1 MAVVLFHLDL
11 LPGGWLGVDLF
22 FVLSGFLITRL
33 LVHERAHTGDT
44 DLIAFWKRRG
54 RRLLPAVVMVMV
66 GVAIFATWFPEPS
79 ALPANLPMQMVASVL
94 YFANW
99 HNIFSGGNY
108 WDQFAVESPLRHMW
122 SLSIEE
128 QFYVIFPVV
137 MTALFAAIRRRRN
150 IAGFLMAGAITSW
163 AVGIVLL
170 ATGHSFE
177 RVYLGTDTRIGA
189 VLLGAA
195 AGYLSCDPTIR
206 VRLTR
211 WARRASIP
219 ALAIVAVLI
228 TMLDGTVNWS
238 PHRWMLLPLFEFGV
252 VILLFAPIDQQ
263 ATVVSRLV
271 ENRVL
276 CWLGTISYGLYLW
289 HVPIMLAVQ
298 RAFINSPR
306 PVVIIV
312 TVGVSVVV
320 SQASYSLIERP
331 IRVHGLSIGPRFSVV
346 SVGAALLAL
355 SMWATVTATKPARDH
370 WNSSRSTQPR
380 TDIVDAN
387 SSESTGSSP
396 DSTPKNTGSSDPDA
410 VSNSTQSTA
419 TATSTTTTTPQELP
433 LMRPD
438 GRDPRILLIG
448 DSIAYDL
455 TDAFKSQGGPLGYTA
470 SASSLVGCGLGG
482 IRFDPNDDQS
492 LTGRKPV
499 QRCEQWMSGW
509 GELVGRSAP
518 DVVILARFSYRQP
531 EPGVSTCDPA
541 NLESLEKSLR
551 NDIATL
557 GSNGTTVA
565 VTSML
570 YGRFGATRSTEADD
584 VTDCV
589 NARIRDVTNELP
601 SAVEL
606 RLNEWVCPSRDDCRV
621 TQDGVTLRPDGLHF
635 QGQGAVIATDW
646 MIRQLYG

>member
-1 MAVVLFHLDL
+1 
-11 LPGGWLGVDLF
+11 
-22 FVLSGFLITRL
+22 
-33 LVHERAHTGDT
+33 
-44 DLIAFWKRRG
+44 
-54 RRLLPAVVMVMV
+54 
-66 GVAIFATWFPEPS
+66 
-79 ALPANLPMQMVASVL
+79 
-94 YFANW
+94 
-99 HNIFSGGNY
+99 
-108 WDQFAVESPLRHMW
+108 
-122 SLSIEE
+122 
-128 QFYVIFPVV
+128 
-137 MTALFAAIRRRRN
+137 
-150 IAGFLMAGAITSW
+150 
-163 AVGIVLL
+163 
-170 ATGHSFE
+170 
-177 RVYLGTDTRIGA
+177 
-189 VLLGAA
+189 
-195 AGYLSCDPTIR
+195 
-206 VRLTR
+206 
-211 WARRASIP
+211 
-219 ALAIVAVLI
+219 
-228 TMLDGTVNWS
+228 
-238 PHRWMLLPLFEFGV
+238 
-252 VILLFAPIDQQ
+252 
-263 ATVVSRLV
+263 
-271 ENRVL
+271 
-276 CWLGTISYGLYLW
+276 
-289 HVPIMLAVQ
+289 
-298 RAFINSPR
+298 
-306 PVVIIV
+306 
-312 TVGVSVVV
+312 
-320 SQASYSLIERP
+320 
-331 IRVHGLSIGPRFSVV
+331 
-346 SVGAALLAL
+346 
-355 SMWATVTATKPARDH
+355 
-370 WNSSRSTQPR
+370 
-380 TDIVDAN
+380 
-387 SSESTGSSP
+387 
-396 DSTPKNTGSSDPDA
+396 
-410 VSNSTQSTA
+410 
-419 TATSTTTTTPQELP
+419 
-433 LMRPD
+433 MRPD

-606 RLNEWVCPSRDDCRV
+606 RLNEWVCPSRKDCRV